1 MKRKIIIILVMC
13 ILGLLVCCV
22 MLDPNREFMINEIK
36 SVFKPTVYLNYE
48 KNIAELDRVEVFGGA
63 ATMQSADELDYIYTD
78 KNKIQKIIGY
88 LNKIPLVKA
97 DRRDVPSKSADVMIS
112 FYDVNGEMVGS
123 IWVYGQV
130 FIENRNTG
138 EMYRSRDET
147 IIDGLEA
154 LNFK

>member
-1 MKRKIIIILVMC
+1 M
-13 ILGLLVCCV
+13 
-22 MLDPNREFMINEIK
+22 
-36 SVFKPTVYLNYE
+36 
-48 KNIAELDRVEVFGGA
+48 
-63 ATMQSADELDYIYTD
+63 
-78 KNKIQKIIGY
+78 GY